1 MVTIQS
7 GTVEVAGADGKSA
20 AVAKPGSAAAKAAI
34 ASWCLKAHR
43 KRRLGNPI
51 RTPFTPG

>member
-7 GTVEVAGADGKSA
+7 GTAEVVGADGKSA
-20 AVAKPGSAAAKAAI
+20 AMAKPGNAAAKAAI
-34 ASWCLKAHR
+34 ASWRLRARLKP
-43 KRRLGNPI
+43 RLGNPI